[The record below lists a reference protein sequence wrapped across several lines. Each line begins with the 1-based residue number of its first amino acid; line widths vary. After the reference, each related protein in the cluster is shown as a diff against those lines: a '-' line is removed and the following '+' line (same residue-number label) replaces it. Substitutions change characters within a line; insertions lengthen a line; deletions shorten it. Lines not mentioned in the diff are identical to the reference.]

1 MDMYE
6 QRMSSFRSTIRKEN
20 AARKGSRDSSSSEVS
35 KAKTKPTIMQNED
48 MSLEE
53 TLRLKSQKE
62 IARKRAEVSFLRLR
76 DNTPWK
82 CEGQSVLGK
91 KD

>member
-1 MDMYE
+1 M
-6 QRMSSFRSTIRKEN
+6 RKEN
-20 AARKGSRDSSSSEVS
+20 AARKGSRDSISSEVS
-35 KAKTKPTIMQNED
+35 KAKTKTITED
-48 MSLEE
+48 EGITLEE
-53 TLRLKSQKE
+53 TLKLKTQKE
-62 IARKRAEVSFLRLR
+62 VSRKRAEVSFLRLR